1 MSFPIKYHLFP
12 QYFLSGNSLIS
23 ETSRKI
29 LEQKK
34 LDLQKNSDKML
45 TDMVSYMEDKM
56 GKDGWKRFNQ
66 ATKQQAELQIEAKRV
81 LNDASISEDQ
91 KQKMLKDLKT
101 KFDYLQNARKIL
113 RNRNLASR
121 IPEIKTILEDRI
133 ITLTFIQ
140 KFKTKNLKFL
150 IFRIRIT
157 TEIRIF
163 HK

>member
-1 MSFPIKYHLFP
+1 MKLFP
-12 QYFLSGNSLIS
+12 DNVKHLSTQRFIYGGRS
-23 ETSRKI
+23 
-29 LEQKK
+29 
-34 LDLQKNSDKML
+34 SDNF
-45 TDMVSYMEDKM
+45 EN
-56 GKDGWKRFNQ
+56 FNL
-66 ATKQQAELQIEAKRV
+66 ALH
-81 LNDASISEDQ
+81 LNDIRDNVVE
-91 KQKMLKDLKT
+91 
-101 KFDYLQNARKIL
+101 NRKIL

-150 IFRIRIT
+150 IFKIRIT